1 MDLSKFK
8 DLPDHARVWIHGFK
22 HELNERDQ
30 EIIQHKLVRFLPEWV
45 SHGVPVKA
53 AFAVLFARFVVTAAH
68 YHGSVSGCSVD
79 SLV

>member
-53 AFAVLFARFVVTAAH
+53 SLRRPF
-68 YHGSVSGCSVD
+68 CS
-79 SLV
+79 LRCNRRPLPWECLRLLGR